1 MPNTLLYHSFA
12 LPMSA
17 TSYFAV
23 RNPRNI
29 ACSFVALCTYPAVV
43 DVAADTSTRP
53 ARYAN
58 KHRNA
63 TSIVIV
69 ETCFSFTPRTG
80 ATSPRAMSTDATGA
94 TVDSVGAEA
103 DFLRRRVAGSADL
116 TRGMLLLPDSI
127 PAAAAAISTSGS
139 RRGPDASPNHTS
151 AANSPPAP

>member
-80 ATSPRAMSTDATGA
+80 FGSTGA
-94 TVDSVGAEA
+94 TAAAKATPSANRAPE
-103 DFLRRRVAGSADL
+103 FLPRRFAGLTTDL
-116 TRGMLLLPDSI
+116 ERDMILLPD
-127 PAAAAAISTSGS
+127 
-139 RRGPDASPNHTS
+139 
-151 AANSPPAP
+151 